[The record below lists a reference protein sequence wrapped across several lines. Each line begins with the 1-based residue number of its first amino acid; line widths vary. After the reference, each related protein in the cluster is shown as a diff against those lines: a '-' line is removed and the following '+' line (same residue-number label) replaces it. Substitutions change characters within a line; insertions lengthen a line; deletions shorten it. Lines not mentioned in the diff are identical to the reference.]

1 MPQDFKIDLTTNDL
15 VIPLEIVSGV
25 DEFKQR
31 VQITLNTFLNEWFA
45 NPDLGVNYYGTVLKR
60 TPELNKLKQDILNV
74 LSGFDE
80 ILLVNNLRITKRTYD
95 EYDLF
100 MDIYSIY
107 GQLIFNLEVGNK

>member
-1 MPQDFKIDLTTNDL
+1 MPKDFKIDLATNDL
-15 VIPLEIVSGV
+15 VIPLEIIDSV

-80 ILLVNNLRITKRTYD
+80 ILLVNNLRITKRTY
-95 EYDLF
+95 EIYDVF

-107 GQLIFNLEVGNK
+107 GPEIFNLEIGKK